1 MDPDSLS
8 LCFQDPTTDPFYE
21 QILTKAV
28 FNFSHFRDT
37 QIILF
42 SSMHPIG
49 TQ

>member
-28 FNFSHFRDT
+28 FSFSHFWDA
-37 QIILF
+37 QSMLF
-42 SSMHPIG
+42 SSMCPID
-49 TQ
+49 T